1 MFAQLGKSV
10 FQTLKSFGEYS
21 EQGTANYAEHNLL
34 DGKPRLQRTGS
45 SLNELSV
52 KILFHNAFCVP
63 QDELNGLK
71 DSRDNGEVLPLIWG
85 NGNVEGEFVIT
96 DLQATKE
103 EVAPNGTLLGV
114 SISLT
119 LKEYISPNKIQD
131 EQASNRSKA
140 KAVGNKK
147 PVAKKRINPSP
158 CATLI
163 SSIVNKISNHAAQIS
178 AIILEQGGGG
188 STVSRNLI
196 LHHLSAIRL
205 LVEDLLRRCDDPKSC
220 ANGNV
225 DLKYRAQQVFIETN
239 NFNVQVANRSVD
251 QYPAHNQI
259 MAACVRNLKEAANE
273 LITQS
278 ITRK

>member
-1 MFAQLGKSV
+1 MFAQLGKTV
-10 FQTLKSFGEYS
+10 FQTLKSFGEFS

-45 SLNELSV
+45 TLNELSI

-63 QDELNGLK
+63 QDELNSLK
-71 DSRDNGEVLPLIWG
+71 DSRDNGEIMPLIWG
-85 NGNVEGEFVIT
+85 NGNIEGDFVIT
-96 DLQATKE
+96 DLQATKD
-103 EVAPNGTLLGV
+103 EVAPNGTLFACSV
-114 SISLT
+114 SLT

-131 EQASNRSKA
+131 EQANNRSKA

-147 PVAKKRINPSP
+147 PVAKKKLNPSP

-163 SSIVNKISNHAAQIS
+163 ASIVNKIANHAAQIS
-178 AIILEQGGGG
+178 AIILEQNGGG
-188 STVSRNLI
+188 STIGRNLI

-205 LVEDLLRRCDDPKSC
+205 LVEDLLRRCDDPNSC
-220 ANGNV
+220 ANGNPN
-225 DLKYRAQQVFIETN
+225 LKYRAEQVFKETN
-239 NFNVQVANRSVD
+239 NFNYEVANRNIP
-251 QYPAHNQI
+251 QYPAENQI
-259 MAACVRNLKEAANE
+259 MAAVVRNLKTAANE